1 MLRAMSW
8 DRVILHA
15 DMDAFFAAV
24 EQLDFPELRGKPI
37 LIGGSGPRSVVATAS
52 YEARKYGVGSAMSM
66 AVARRRV
73 PNAIIRPHRFERYT
87 EISQAVMAV
96 FRTYA
101 ERVQPISID
110 EAFLDM
116 SPAKARFDSPW
127 TLGRAL
133 KRDVFE
139 ATGGLHVSVGV
150 SNTKFV
156 AKVASDYDKPDGL
169 TVVPP
174 DQAVAFLA
182 PQPVKRL
189 WGAGPK
195 TVERLHAL
203 GLRTIADVAA
213 CDLGVLT
220 AALGSAGHHFWRL
233 AHNEDDRP
241 VDDTRVRKSL
251 GAERTLTDD
260 ILGADAVRARLVP
273 IAEEVARRAEA
284 KGIRGYGL
292 RVKLK
297 TAAFQIMTRQVHLPH
312 PVWQAEDLLRHAEG
326 LLAEFDLNAPLRL
339 VGLTLYDLV
348 DPDDPVQLELP
359 FSTP

>member
-1 MLRAMSW
+1 MAW

-66 AVARRRV
+66 ELARRKV
-73 PNAIIRPHRFERYT
+73 PGAIIRPHRFERYK
-87 EISQAVMAV
+87 EISNAVMEV
-96 FRTYA
+96 FATYA
-101 ERVQPISID
+101 ELIQPISID

-116 SPAKARFDSPW
+116 SPAKDRFESPW
-127 TLGRAL
+127 AMGRAL
-133 KRDVFE
+133 KRDVLD
-139 ATGGLHVSVGV
+139 ATGGLTISVGI
-150 SNTKFV
+150 SATKFV
-156 AKVASDYDKPDGL
+156 AKVASDYHKPDGL

-174 DQAVAFLA
+174 DEAVAFLA

-203 GLRTIADVAA
+203 GLQTIADVAA

-233 AHNEDDRP
+233 AHADDPRP
-241 VDDTRVRKSL
+241 VDNTRERKSL
-251 GAERTLTDD
+251 GAERTLRDD
-260 ILGADAVRARLVP
+260 IVGAQAVLEKLQP
-273 IAEEVARRAEA
+273 IADEVERRADA
-284 KGIRGYGL
+284 KGIRGYGV

-297 TAAFQIMTRQVHLPH
+297 TRRFQIMTRQAHLPH
-312 PVWQAEDLLRHAEG
+312 PVYAADDLMRHAEA
-326 LLAEFDLNAPLRL
+326 LLAEFDLSEPLRL
-339 VGLTLYDLV
+339 VGLTLYDLL
-348 DPDDPVQLELP
+348 DPEDPVQLELP
-359 FSTP
+359 LEDEP